1 MLRAAMSRSR
11 ALVIAASMVIMG
23 TQPACNQ
30 STPATQSTSPAADAQ
45 PGAPPASRVG
55 REAFGTLPDGSAVEL
70 FTIRNAN
77 GIEVR
82 AMTYGAIIVSLR
94 VPDRGGRLDDI
105 ALGYETAA
113 EYATKPKA
121 YFGAVVGRYANRIAN
136 GRFVLDGKPVQ
147 VTVNDGKNH
156 LHGGKRGFDAVT
168 WRGEPFDDQRGAG
181 VAFTY
186 TSKDGEEG
194 YPGTLT
200 ARVTYTLTDK
210 NELIFDYH
218 ATTDAPTVVNLS
230 QHTYFNLAGQGA
242 RDILEHDLQLFADR
256 YTPVDDTLIPTGE
269 LAPVEGTPFDFR
281 KPTAIGSRIGQDDVQ
296 LKRGRGYD
304 HNWVLTRPGEGLQPA
319 AKLTERTTGRSM
331 TIATT
336 EPGIQFY
343 SGNFLDGSH
352 QGKQGRVYNHRF
364 GLCLETQHFPDS
376 PNKPSFPSTTLRP
389 GGQYESRTVLTFATE
404 P

>member
-1 MLRAAMSRSR
+1 MLRAAMSRPR
-11 ALVIAASMVIMG
+11 ALVILVSLLIMG
-23 TQPACNQ
+23 SQPGCNQ
-30 STPATQSTSPAADAQ
+30 STPTPESTGPAGAEAPAAK
-45 PGAPPASRVG
+45 PASRVA
-55 REAFGTLPDGSAVEL
+55 RAAFGTLPDGTAVEL
-70 FTIRNAN
+70 FTVTNAK

-82 AMTYGAIIVSLR
+82 AMTHGAIIVSLR
-94 VPDRGGRLDDI
+94 VPDRQGQLDDI
-105 ALGYETAA
+105 ALGYDTAA
-113 EYATKPKA
+113 EYVTNKTT
-121 YFGAVVGRYANRIAN
+121 YFGAVVGRYANRIAR
-136 GRFVLDGKPVQ
+136 GRFTLDGKDVQ
-147 VTVNDGKNH
+147 LTVNDGKNH
-156 LHGGKRGFDAVT
+156 LHGGKKGFDAVS

-181 VAFTY
+181 VVFTY

-242 RDILEHDLQLFADR
+242 REILEHDLQLFADR

-269 LAPVEGTPFDFR
+269 LAPVEGSPFDFR
-281 KPTAIGSRIGQDDVQ
+281 KPTAIGARIGQDNVQ

-304 HNWVLTRPGEGLQPA
+304 HNWVLTRSGEGLQPA
-319 AKLTERTTGRSM
+319 AKLSERTTGRSM

-343 SGNFLDGSH
+343 SGNFLDGSNT
-352 QGKQGRVYNHRF
+352 GKQGRVYKHRV

-376 PNKPSFPSTTLRP
+376 PNKPTFPSTTLKP
-389 GGQYESRTVLTFATE
+389 GAEYQSRTVLTFGTE